1 MEKVL
6 VSSCLV
12 GNKVRYNASCLSIP
26 NLDWE
31 WLNSHVELVVFCPEV
46 SGGLPTPRA
55 PAEIVNGKGME
66 VVNGLAHVM
75 GNDGIDVTKQFLL
88 GAHKALEI
96 CQKHEIKY
104 AILAEGSPS
113 CGSSKIYDGTFSGNK
128 IDGLGVTTAVLTSKG
143 IKVFSQ
149 HTVEMLRAELS
160 KQEN

>member
-6 VSSCLV
+6 VSSCLA

-26 NLDWE
+26 DQDWD
-31 WLNSHVELVVFCPEV
+31 WLNSNVEMVVFCPEV

-55 PAEIVNGKGME
+55 PAEIINGKGVD
-66 VVNGLAHVM
+66 VVKGFAHVV
-75 GNDGIDVTKQFLL
+75 GNDGVDVTEPFLL
-88 GAHKALEI
+88 GAQKTLEI
-96 CQKHEIKY
+96 CQQHGIKY

-128 IDGLGVTTAVLTSKG
+128 IEGFGVTTAVLTSEG

-149 HTVEMLRAELS
+149 HTVKMLKIALETD
-160 KQEN
+160 N